1 MLVGFPR
8 KNVGRGKTL
17 KLLGRRI
24 SRKVLSAGNLEGR
37 WQQHIVRTSGSEKIN
52 WSSVRGFLR
61 KTLAENDENA
71 GLSSEGCG
79 KAENS
84 KGRR

>member
-17 KLLGRRI
+17 KLIRRRI
-24 SRKVLSAGNLEGR
+24 SRKILSAGNLEGR

-52 WSSVRGFLR
+52 LSSVRGFLR
-61 KTLAENDENA
+61 KTLAESDENA
-71 GLSSEGCG
+71 GVSSEGCG
-79 KAENS
+79 KAGNS
-84 KGRR
+84 KGCR